1 MTSPIET
8 IVVNGGIVEQLRRHI
23 QERNIRQIII
33 KQRHTPVAAFP
44 AIDGVLSSAVQSAI
58 GALAITLADCTIEIE
73 RSLASALPGELEF
86 DMIDIHWIGVPPWPE
101 GVN

>member
-1 MTSPIET
+1 MMSPIET
-8 IVVNGGIVEQLRRHI
+8 IVVNGGIVEQLRRRI
-23 QERNIRQIII
+23 QERDIRQVIV

-73 RSLASALPGELEF
+73 RSFAPALPGEIEL